1 MALRIGEKAP
11 EFILIDTE
19 RKPRRL
25 SEFLGR
31 ATVLAFY
38 PAAFTSV
45 CTRQMCTLQN
55 EVAMLQA
62 LNAHL
67 IGISVDTPFAN
78 KAFAER
84 YNLQFPLLSDF
95 TRYVSILYT
104 GLYVDLGGVPGYTT
118 SKRAVFVLDAEGIVR
133 YAWISDISK
142 EEPNY
147 EEIKN
152 VLATL

>member
-1 MALRIGEKAP
+1 MPLQVGDNAP
-11 EFILIDTE
+11 EFILIDTQ
-19 RKPRRL
+19 RRPRRL

-45 CTRQMCTLQN
+45 CTKEMCTFQN
-55 EVAMLQA
+55 EVASLQA
-62 LNAHL
+62 LNAHVV
-67 IGISVDTPFAN
+67 GISVDPPFTN

-104 GLYVDLGGVPGYTT
+104 GLYVDLGGVAGYTT
-118 SKRAVFVLDAEGIVR
+118 SKRAVFVLDAQGVVR
-133 YAWISDISK
+133 YAWISDVSK
-142 EEPNY
+142 AEPNY
-147 EEIKN
+147 EEIKA